1 MTATL
6 SPSLSRALRTIRA
19 NGGVVKMRR
28 LNGEAAPWCYLAG
41 PEQLAGLDV
50 LELERSGE
58 LVRRPGVPGCE
69 REEWHAVVKV

>member
-1 MTATL
+1 MTL
-6 SPSLSRALRTIRA
+6 PPSLSRALRTIRA

-28 LNGEAAPWCYLAG
+28 QDGHDSPWCYLAG
-41 PEQLAGLDV
+41 SFLVAERIV

-69 REEWHAVVKV
+69 RAEFYLAAVKP